1 MKRLWMPLYVPD
13 YRADTAHLGA
23 LEHGVYLLLIMHYWL
38 TGALPEDDRQL
49 ARIAC
54 ASDAEWR
61 RSKPMIEK
69 FFSSGWKHARI
80 DKELEK
86 AIDISGKRRDAA
98 ERMHR
103 LKAAKAPA
111 CAEAD
116 AVQVQAQ
123 LQSHSP
129 PPRSLNKLSLGG
141 GERAKGWTP
150 PPHGAT
156 GKGRIYIRADSQDW
170 PLYAE
175 DFRQAHGEYPKPNEH
190 GGKWF
195 KIAGEQIIQKMTGH
209 K

>member
-54 ASDAEWR
+54 VSDAQWR
-61 RSKPMIEK
+61 RSKPTIEK
-69 FFSSGWKHARI
+69 FFSPGWKHQRI
-80 DKELEK
+80 DKELAK
-86 AIDISGKRRDAA
+86 ATDISDKRRGAA
-98 ERMHR
+98 EQMHR
-103 LKAAKAPA
+103 RKAAKAFAPED
-111 CAEAD
+111 AETG
-116 AVQVQAQ
+116 QVQEDVHAQ
-123 LQSHSP
+123 SQPQSP
-129 PPRSLNKLSLGG
+129 LPKNLKKIGLDGG
-141 GERAKGWTP
+141 GRAKGWTP

-175 DFRQAHGEYPKPNEH
+175 DFRAAHGEYPRPNEH
-190 GGKWF
+190 GGRWF
-195 KIAGEQIIQKMTGH
+195 RIAGEGR
-209 K
+209 